1 MPVLCW
7 FPLLLVSVCEDNTG
21 GPVSWSFYDN
31 PKKFAR
37 VALCGQISEYENES
51 RGMIPNPFKNCIY
64 TSVKI
69 QGKKAGQSN
78 KAS

>member
-1 MPVLCW
+1 
-7 FPLLLVSVCEDNTG
+7 
-21 GPVSWSFYDN
+21 VSWSFYDN

-37 VALCGQISEYENES
+37 VALCGQISEYESES

-69 QGKKAGQSN
+69 HGQKARQIS
-78 KAS
+78 KASLRERQRGAECNEGRG